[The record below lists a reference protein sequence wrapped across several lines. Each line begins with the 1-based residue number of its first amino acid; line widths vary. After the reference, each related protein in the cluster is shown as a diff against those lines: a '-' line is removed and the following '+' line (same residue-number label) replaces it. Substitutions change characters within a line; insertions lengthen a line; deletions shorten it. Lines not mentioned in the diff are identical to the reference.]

1 MESKL
6 MKGNE
11 AIAEGAVRAGCRFYA
26 GYPITPQ
33 SEILEWMA
41 WRQPEVGGV
50 FMQGESELA
59 SASMVYAAGA
69 CGARAMTSSSAV
81 GFTLKQEPLGYI
93 TASEVP
99 ALFVLVMRFGCGGAS
114 IAPSQDS
121 YWQIAKN
128 GSHGDYR
135 LIVLAPNSVQEC
147 ADMAY
152 EAFDLAEKYRQPV
165 ILMADGF
172 IGQMVEGCELPEMK
186 EVDINRYDWTAK
198 GAPADQPNKEF
209 TDAFNYVSGEVY
221 AESLK
226 GKIRKMKQAEQRWE
240 NYKTEDAEIIY
251 VAFGISSRV
260 AMQAVDQAREEGI
273 KAGLIRP
280 KRLWP
285 FPYEAFK
292 DLGPQVKALVVVE
305 MNILA
310 QMKEDVQT
318 AVRFRIPV
326 YSYASGK
333 IVPSPEQT
341 VAYAK
346 EALAGNLKEEEVF

>member
-1 MESKL
+1 MEAKL

-114 IAPSQDS
+114 ISPSQDS

-128 GSHGDYR
+128 GAHGDYR

-152 EAFDLAEKYRQPV
+152 ESFDLAEKYRQPV

-172 IGQMVEGCELPEMK
+172 IGQMVEGCVLPEMK
-186 EVDINRYDWTAK
+186 EPDIDRYDWVAK
-198 GAPADQPNKEF
+198 GALSDQPIKEF
-209 TDAFNYVSGEVY
+209 TDPYNYVSGDEY
-221 AESLK
+221 AK
-226 GKIRKMKQAEQRWE
+226 RWKDKILTMKNAEQRWE
-240 NYKTEDAEIIY
+240 NYRTEDAEIIY
-251 VAFGISSRV
+251 VAFGISSRI
-260 AMQAVDQAREEGI
+260 AMQAVDQARAEGVR
-273 KAGLIRP
+273 AGLIRP

-285 FPYEAFK
+285 FPYQALKE
-292 DLGPQVKALVVVE
+292 LNPQVKALVVIE

-318 AVRFRIPV
+318 AVKFKIPV

-333 IVPSPEQT
+333 SVPSPEQA
-341 VAYAK
+341 VICAK
-346 EALAGNLKEEEVF
+346 EALAGNLTEEEVF

>member
-41 WRQPEVGGV
+41 WRQKEVGGV
-50 FMQGESELA
+50 FIQGESELA
-59 SASMVYAAGA
+59 SASLVYAAGG

-81 GFTLKQEPLGYI
+81 GFTLKQEPLGYL

-114 IAPSQDS
+114 IAPGQDS

-128 GSHGDYR
+128 GAHGDYR

-147 ADMAY
+147 LDMAY
-152 EAFDLAEKYRQPV
+152 ESFDLAEKYRQPV
-165 ILMADGF
+165 ILMTDGC
-172 IGQMVEGCELPEMK
+172 IGQMVEGCRLPQMR
-186 EVDINRYDWTAK
+186 EVDINRFEWTCK
-198 GAPADQPNKEF
+198 GTPLGRKNREL
-209 TDAFNYVSGEVY
+209 TDAFNYVSGEEY
-221 AESLK
+221 ERTWRA
-226 GKIRKMKQAEQRWE
+226 KILEMKDKEQQWE
-240 NYKTEDAEIIY
+240 EYMTEDAEVIY
-251 VAFGISSRV
+251 VAYGISSRV
-260 AMQAVDQAREEGI
+260 AWQAVDQARAEGL

-285 FPYEAFK
+285 FPYKAFK
-292 DLGPQVKALVVVE
+292 SLSPTLKALVTVE
-305 MNILA
+305 INILG
-310 QMKEDVQT
+310 QMREDVQT
-318 AVRFRIPV
+318 AVRCRVPV
-326 YSYASGK
+326 Y
-333 IVPSPEQT
+333 
-341 VAYAK
+341 AYAK
-346 EALAGNLKEEEVF
+346 GKIMPEVGVAVDYARQALAGQLTEEEVY

>member
-114 IAPSQDS
+114 ISPSQDS

-165 ILMADGF
+165 ILMSDGF
-172 IGQMVEGCELPEMK
+172 IGQMVEGCNLPEMK
-186 EVDINRYDWTAK
+186 EVDIDRYDWTAK
-198 GAPADQPNKEF
+198 GSSLDQVNKEF
-209 TDAFNYVSGEVY
+209 TDPYNYVTGEEY
-221 AESLK
+221 AK
-226 GKIRKMKQAEQRWE
+226 RWKAKILKMKEEEQRWE
-240 NYKTEDAEIIY
+240 AYRTEDAEVIY

-260 AMQAVDQAREEGI
+260 AVQAVEQARKEGI

-280 KRLWP
+280 VRLWP
-285 FPYEAFK
+285 FPYKAFK
-292 DLGPQVKALVVVE
+292 ELGSQVKALIVIE

-318 AVRFRIPV
+318 AVRFQIPV

-333 IVPSPEQT
+333 AVPVPEQA
-341 VAYAK
+341 VFLAK
-346 EALAGNLKEEEVF
+346 EALAGNLVEEEVF